1 MNPKLHLLTFSSQGY
16 ANPKRFLD
24 QAKQSDFFDSI
35 TLFSDEDVEPL
46 MKNHKLHFW
55 VWRKRGFGFWIWKP
69 FVIQKRLNQI
79 PDGDFLVYADQ
90 GFHIQSRGKG
100 LLDKY
105 IETLVASGSWIGVF
119 SAGENYRPESF
130 VKRGSVMSY
139 NPEFYQSGFGE
150 YVYGGLLIIRNS
162 DMARRAIADWRM
174 LCESFPILD
183 PIPIRLFQ
191 HPAFIGQD
199 GDNGYLPVVLS
210 KYGGYVKFDAND
222 VNVFN
227 SEGFQLHHVLP
238 ESDHESINWDSLSDK
253 PFTVRR
259 ER

>member
-1 MNPKLHLLTFSSQGY
+1 MTFSSKGY

-24 QAKQSDFFDSI
+24 QAEESGFFDSI
-35 TLFSDEDVEPL
+35 TLSSDKDVDPL
-46 MKNHKLHFW
+46 MKRHKLHFW
-55 VWRKRGFGFWIWKP
+55 IWRKRGFGFWIWKP

-90 GFHIQSRGKG
+90 GFHIQSSGKDI
-100 LLDKY
+100 LNEY
-105 IETLVASGSWIGVF
+105 IETLISSKSWIGVF

-130 VKRGSVMSY
+130 VKKESVMFY
-139 NPEFYQSGFGE
+139 NPGFYQSGFGE
-150 YVYGGLLIIRNS
+150 YVYGGLLIIQNS
-162 DMARRAIADWRM
+162 DKARRAIDDWRM
-174 LCESFPILD
+174 LCERFPILD
-183 PIPIRLFQ
+183 PIPIKLFQ

-199 GDNGYLPVVLS
+199 GDNGYLPIVLS
-210 KYGGYVKFDAND
+210 KIGGYVKFSADD
-222 VNVFN
+222 VNIFN

-238 ESDHESINWDSLSDK
+238 EGDHHSINWDSLRDK